1 MFEIGSVG
9 FSFGEKPVICG
20 GKYPN
25 GLKNTSCHMYVRDP
39 KFKIKPWHKWE
50 TLNTT
55 FWLNKNRTDASV
67 IQIDTYKALIIGGY
81 GDSPDEEGLNSMEI
95 FNYFGT
101 NMSEKTLPFK
111 FRSGC
116 ATKINSTHGM
126 IIGGFQDNV
135 LVPNTLFI
143 NLNTYETSPGPQF
156 RQGRYWFGCG
166 STPNKVVIGGGMNEN
181 EEILDST
188 EILDLSTPNP
198 TWTSGKKSNHLCFWL
213 PLA

>member
-81 GDSPDEEGLNSMEI
+81 GDSPDEEGLWANFGQGAPEVGPIPGAPEKSMTFTMDEV
-95 FNYFGT
+95 T
-101 NMSEKTLPFK
+101 ME
-111 FRSGC
+111 
-116 ATKINSTHGM
+116 
-126 IIGGFQDNV
+126 
-135 LVPNTLFI
+135 
-143 NLNTYETSPGPQF
+143 
-156 RQGRYWFGCG
+156 
-166 STPNKVVIGGGMNEN
+166 
-181 EEILDST
+181 
-188 EILDLSTPNP
+188 
-198 TWTSGKKSNHLCFWL
+198 
-213 PLA
+213 